1 MPAASSECYP
11 QLDFLESDLV
21 KGLLENDFSLDTVDS
36 VPFDPILGANTNLTN
51 TVSSDNLLS
60 GNLNLVQPL
69 NGII

>member
-1 MPAASSECYP
+1 MPAASSGCYP

-60 GNLNLVQPL
+60 GNLNLVQSL